1 MADAVAAPDDE
12 DAAIG
17 KELKRRRRLAAA
29 NRRAKESSTDES
41 DASVAS
47 EEEEGEKAA
56 KDGEKEE
63 EVGAAASP
71 AKATSVSEAVASVDG
86 LEATEE
92 QAGEF
97 VKTAD
102 GWEWKGDGSEPS
114 EKVQRSNGG
123 IWGRLCGWGLCGRGS
138 RLEEEDDD

>member
-41 DASVAS
+41 DASVGS

-56 KDGEKEE
+56 KDGEKEV
-63 EVGAAASP
+63 VGAAASP
-71 AKATSVSEAVASVDG
+71 AKATSVEAVASVDG
-86 LEATEE
+86 LEATE

>member
-1 MADAVAAPDDE
+1 MAAPDDE

-41 DASVAS
+41 DASVGS

-63 EVGAAASP
+63 VVGGAASP
-71 AKATSVSEAVASVDG
+71 AKATSVEAVASVDG
-86 LEATEE
+86 LEAEE

>member
-1 MADAVAAPDDE
+1 MAAPDDE

-56 KDGEKEE
+56 MDGEKEE

-71 AKATSVSEAVASVDG
+71 AKATSVEDVASVDG
-86 LEATEE
+86 LEAMEE

>member
-1 MADAVAAPDDE
+1 MAAPDDE

-47 EEEEGEKAA
+47 KEEEGEKAA
-56 KDGEKEE
+56 KDGEEEKEE

-71 AKATSVSEAVASVDG
+71 AKATSVEAVASVDG
-86 LEATEE
+86 LEATE